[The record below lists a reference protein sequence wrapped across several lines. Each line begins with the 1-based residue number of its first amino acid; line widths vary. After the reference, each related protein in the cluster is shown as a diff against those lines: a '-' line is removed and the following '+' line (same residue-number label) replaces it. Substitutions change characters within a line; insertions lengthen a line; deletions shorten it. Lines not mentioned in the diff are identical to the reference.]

1 MKRLETG
8 GLMVKSPVVKTV
20 CTAVLLLALLA
31 GAAWAAKYVW
41 VASQGA
47 TLKKEPTASA
57 QVTAQ
62 LRLHERLAVLER
74 SGRWYRVRN
83 NAGKSGWVYRG
94 RITGAQPK
102 KTTSNNTAL
111 FGDMSSDV
119 RADRATTDRAVRGL
133 NPQTEQ
139 YANSTRTPQEYRRAL
154 DTVLDRSITRQDV
167 EEFLK
172 RGKVGEYA
180 QQ

>member
-1 MKRLETG
+1 
-8 GLMVKSPVVKTV
+8 MVKSPVVKIV
-20 CTAVLLLALLA
+20 CTTVLLLALLA

-47 TLKKEPTASA
+47 TLKSEPTASS
-57 QVTAQ
+57 QVAAKLT
-62 LRLHERLAVLER
+62 LHERLAVLER
-74 SGRWYRVRN
+74 SGRWYRVRT

-102 KTTSNNTAL
+102 KTSSGGKAL

-119 RADRATTDRAVRGL
+119 RADRATTDRAIRGL

-139 YANSTRTPQEYRRAL
+139 YANSTKTPREYRIAL
-154 DTVLDRSITRQDV
+154 DKVLDRSITQQDV
-167 EEFLK
+167 EDFLK